1 MHTLYRGNY
10 FPLCFCI
17 LVLEMKNL
25 LLVLLFISQLVTAQN
40 WVLQGSVPLKA
51 DSFVGVDSYN
61 YVYWLEDNVLH
72 KQEGKKAYSFSDNL
86 LGRIQSVDITN
97 PLTVLVFYYQSQTLV
112 VLDNNLNEVE
122 RVAFSKMPEFMEVA
136 TVGNAGSRRL
146 WIGNSAT
153 QRLELLDY
161 RNKSFEAVS
170 SSFSGDILEQVSNYN
185 YCYVRTLNHIYLY
198 NSYGSVLQKLVA
210 TEYDRMFPAYNGIV
224 LQNGED
230 WYYWQKDTLEPKSI
244 SINLH
249 GIDAKNLFFE
259 RQYSYVFDG
268 THLHTYIAEK

>member
-1 MHTLYRGNY
+1 
-10 FPLCFCI
+10 
-17 LVLEMKNL
+17 MKNL
-25 LLVLLFISQLVTAQN
+25 LLILLFISQFATAQN
-40 WVLQGSVPLKA
+40 WKLQGSLPLEA
-51 DSFVGVDSYN
+51 DNFVGVDSYN
-61 YVYWLEDNVLH
+61 YMYWLEDNVLH
-72 KQEGKKAYSFSDNL
+72 KNEGKKAYSFSDNL

-97 PLTVLVFYYQSQTLV
+97 PLTVLVFYYQSQTVV

-161 RNKSFEAVS
+161 RNKSLEAVS
-170 SSFSGDILEQVSNYN
+170 PIFTGDILEQVSNYN

-210 TEYDRMFPAYNGIV
+210 TEYNRMFPAYNGVV
-224 LQNGED
+224 LKKGTD
-230 WYYWQKDTLEPKSI
+230 WYYWQKDTLEPKII
-244 SINLH
+244 SINLD
-249 GIDAKNLFFE
+249 GIKVKNLFYG

-268 THLHTYIAEK
+268 MHLHMYIAEK